1 LQCFREGYAVTE
13 TRGLRALRLD
23 FFFKGCKLVSMN
35 TKLRLF
41 AYSIPWNLALLTVGS
56 FLVAVSIKAV
66 AVPHGLVSGG
76 VSGIGLLLYYFTHTL
91 TPGLWLLILNIP
103 IALCGWI
110 MVSRRFVLYTA
121 YGMLAITFWMEL
133 ISFTLPVH
141 DRLLAAIA
149 TGALLGAGAGIS
161 MRSLGSSGGLDIIGI
176 ILHQRYGFRIGQV
189 SFLFN
194 AGLFTISFALMESD
208 LVLYSLILV
217 FVTGQ
222 IMDYV
227 LSMFNQ
233 RKLVFIISDH
243 AQAIADAILKE
254 ANRGVT
260 LLEGRGGYTG
270 LPKQVV
276 MTVVNNVQQKK
287 LEEMIFTLDPEAFVI
302 LENTFNVIGKG
313 FSRRKVY

>member
-1 LQCFREGYAVTE
+1 MRPLW
-13 TRGLRALRLD
+13 LD
-23 FFFKGCKLVSMN
+23 FLFKGCKLGSMN
-35 TKLRLF
+35 AKLRLF
-41 AYSIPWNLALLTVGS
+41 TYSIPWNLALLTVGS
-56 FLVAVSIKAV
+56 FLVALSIKAV

-103 IALCGWI
+103 IAICGWI

-121 YGMLAITFWMEL
+121 YGMLAITLWMEL

-141 DRLLAAIA
+141 DQLLAAIA
-149 TGALLGAGAGIS
+149 TGTLLGAGAGIS

-176 ILHQRYGFRIGQV
+176 ILHQRYGFRIGQI

-194 AGLFTISFALMESD
+194 AVLFTISFALMESD

-276 MTVVNNVQQKK
+276 MTVVHNVQQKK
-287 LEEMIFTLDPEAFVI
+287 LEEMIFTLDPDAFVI
-302 LENTFNVIGKG
+302 FENTFNVIGKG

>member
-1 LQCFREGYAVTE
+1 MNSKFRLYAFSV
-13 TRGLRALRLD
+13 
-23 FFFKGCKLVSMN
+23 
-35 TKLRLF
+35 
-41 AYSIPWNLALLTVGS
+41 PWNIFLLTVGS
-56 FLVAVSIKAV
+56 FFVAMAIKSV

-76 VSGIGLLLYYFTHTL
+76 VSGIALLIYYFTSAL
-91 TPGLWLLILNIP
+91 TPGLWLFLLNIP
-103 IALCGWI
+103 IAVLGWV

-121 YGMLAITFWMEL
+121 YGMASITLWMEL
-133 ISFTLPVH
+133 IAFTLPI
-141 DRLLAAIA
+141 DDILLASIFG
-149 TGALLGAGAGIS
+149 GALLGAGAGIS

-176 ILHQRYGFRIGQV
+176 ILHQRFGFRIGQI

-194 AGLFTISFALMESD
+194 AALFAVSFALLETD
-208 LVLYSLILV
+208 LVLYSLIMV
-217 FVTGQ
+217 FVTAQ

-233 RKLVFIISDH
+233 RKLVFVISDH
-243 AQAIADAILKE
+243 AQTIADAIMKE
-254 ANRGVT
+254 AHRGVT

-270 LPKQVV
+270 QPKQVV

-302 LENTFNVIGKG
+302 FENTFNVIGKG

>member
-1 LQCFREGYAVTE
+1 MQTRPPSPSRGIAV
-13 TRGLRALRLD
+13 RRMDISSKR
-23 FFFKGCKLVSMN
+23 CKLSAMN
-35 TKLRLF
+35 ANLRLF

-56 FLVAVSIKAV
+56 FLFAMGVKAL
-66 AVPHGLVSGG
+66 AVPHGFLTGG
-76 VSGIGLLLYYFTHTL
+76 VSGIALLTYYFTKTL
-91 TPGLWLLILNIP
+91 TPGVWLLILNIP
-103 IALCGWI
+103 IAILGWV

-121 YGMLAITFWMEL
+121 YGMLAITVWMEL
-133 ISFTLPVH
+133 INFTIPVH
-141 DRLLAAIA
+141 DQLLAAIA
-149 TGALLGAGAGIS
+149 GGTLAGAGAGIS
-161 MRSLGSSGGLDIIGI
+161 LRSLGSSGGLDIIGI
-176 ILHQRYGFRIGQV
+176 ILHQRFGFRVGQI

-194 AGLFTISFALMESD
+194 ATLFTTSFALMDTD

-217 FVTGQ
+217 FVTAQ
-222 IMDYV
+222 FMDYV

-233 RKLVFIISDH
+233 RKLVFVISEH
-243 AQAIADAILKE
+243 AQAIADAIMKE
-254 ANRGVT
+254 AHRGVT

-302 LENTFNVIGKG
+302 FENTFNVIGKG

>member
-1 LQCFREGYAVTE
+1 MQTPQGQRPGNGSARRMDISTK
-13 TRGLRALRLD
+13 R
-23 FFFKGCKLVSMN
+23 CKQTPMN
-35 TKLRLF
+35 AKTRLF
-41 AYSIPWNLALLTVGS
+41 AYSIPWNLTLLTMGS
-56 FLVAVSIKAV
+56 FLFAMGVKSV
-66 AVPHGLVSGG
+66 AVPHGFLTGG
-76 VSGIGLLLYYFTHTL
+76 VSGIALLLYYFTHAL
-91 TPGLWLLILNIP
+91 TPGLWLLLLNLP
-103 IALCGWI
+103 IAVVGWI

-121 YGMLAITFWMEL
+121 YGMLAITFWMEA

-141 DRLLAAIA
+141 DQLLAAITA
-149 TGALLGAGAGIS
+149 GALAGAGAGIS
-161 MRSLGSSGGLDIIGI
+161 LRSLGSSGGLDIIGI
-176 ILHQRYGFRIGQV
+176 ILHQRFGFRIGQI

-194 AGLFTISFALMESD
+194 ATLFTASFALMETD
-208 LVLYSLILV
+208 IVLYSLIVV

-233 RKLVFIISDH
+233 RKLVFVISEH
-243 AQAIADAILKE
+243 AQAIADAIMKE

-302 LENTFNVIGKG
+302 FENTFNVIGKG
-313 FSRRKVY
+313 FSKRKVY

>member
-1 LQCFREGYAVTE
+1 
-13 TRGLRALRLD
+13 
-23 FFFKGCKLVSMN
+23 MN
-35 TKLRLF
+35 SKFRLF
-41 AYSIPWNLALLTVGS
+41 AFSVPWNIFLLTVGS
-56 FLVAVSIKAV
+56 FFVAMAIKSV

-76 VSGIGLLLYYFTHTL
+76 VSGIALLIYYFTSAL
-91 TPGLWLLILNIP
+91 TPGLWLFLLNIP
-103 IALCGWI
+103 IAVLGWV

-121 YGMLAITFWMEL
+121 YGMASITLWMEL
-133 ISFTLPVH
+133 IAFTLPI
-141 DRLLAAIA
+141 DDILLASIFG
-149 TGALLGAGAGIS
+149 GALLGAGAGIS

-176 ILHQRYGFRIGQV
+176 ILHQRFGFRIGQI

-194 AGLFTISFALMESD
+194 AALFAVSFALLETD
-208 LVLYSLILV
+208 LVLYSLIMV
-217 FVTGQ
+217 FVTAQ

-233 RKLVFIISDH
+233 RKLVFVISDH
-243 AQAIADAILKE
+243 AQTIADAIMKE
-254 ANRGVT
+254 AHRGVT

-270 LPKQVV
+270 QPKQVV

-302 LENTFNVIGKG
+302 FENTFNVIGKG

>member
-1 LQCFREGYAVTE
+1 MNAKYRLYA
-13 TRGLRALRLD
+13 
-23 FFFKGCKLVSMN
+23 F
-35 TKLRLF
+35 
-41 AYSIPWNLALLTVGS
+41 SIPWNIFLLTVGS
-56 FLVAVSIKAV
+56 FFIAMAITSV

-76 VSGIGLLLYYFTHTL
+76 VSGIALLVYYFSGSL
-91 TPGLWLLILNIP
+91 TPGQWLFLFNIP
-103 IALCGWI
+103 IAVLGWI

-121 YGMLAITFWMEL
+121 YGMAAITFWMEA
-133 ISFTLPVH
+133 ITFTLPI
-141 DRLLAAIA
+141 DDILLSAIFG
-149 TGALLGAGAGIS
+149 GALLGAGGGIC

-176 ILHQRYGFRIGQV
+176 ILHQRFGFRIGQV
-189 SFLFN
+189 SFIFNLALFSV
-194 AGLFTISFALMESD
+194 SFSLLETD
-208 LVLYSLILV
+208 VVLYSLIMV

-233 RKLVFIISDH
+233 RKLVFIVSDH
-243 AQAIADAILKE
+243 AQAISDAIIRE

-270 LPKQVV
+270 QPKQVV

-287 LEEMIFTLDPEAFVI
+287 LEELIFTLDPEAFVI
-302 LENTFNVIGKG
+302 FENTFNVIGKG

>member
-1 LQCFREGYAVTE
+1 MRSACK
-13 TRGLRALRLD
+13 RLD
-23 FFFKGCKLVSMN
+23 IFVKRGMLPVMN
-35 TKLRLF
+35 SKLRLYAF
-41 AYSIPWNLALLTVGS
+41 SIPWNIFLLTVGS
-56 FLVAVSIKAV
+56 LLVAMAIKSV

-76 VSGIGLLLYYFTHTL
+76 VSGIALLIYYFTGAL
-91 TPGLWLLILNIP
+91 TPGLWLFLLNIP
-103 IALCGWI
+103 IAALGWV

-121 YGMLAITFWMEL
+121 YGMAAITLWME
-133 ISFTLPVH
+133 IIVFTLPI
-141 DRLLAAIA
+141 DDILLAAIFG
-149 TGALLGAGAGIS
+149 GALLGAGSGIC

-176 ILHQRYGFRIGQV
+176 ILHQRFGFRIGQV

-194 AGLFTISFALMESD
+194 TALFTLSFALLETD
-208 LVLYSLILV
+208 LVLYSLIMV

-233 RKLVFIISDH
+233 RKLVFIVSDH
-243 AQAIADAILKE
+243 AQVISDAIIKE

-270 LPKQVV
+270 QPKHVV

-287 LEEMIFTLDPEAFVI
+287 LEELIFTLDPEAFVI
-302 LENTFNVIGKG
+302 FENTFNVIGKG

>member
-1 LQCFREGYAVTE
+1 MRSACK
-13 TRGLRALRLD
+13 RLD
-23 FFFKGCKLVSMN
+23 IFVKRGMLPVMN
-35 TKLRLF
+35 SKLRLYAF
-41 AYSIPWNLALLTVGS
+41 SIPWNIFLLTVGS
-56 FLVAVSIKAV
+56 LLVAMAIKSV

-76 VSGIGLLLYYFTHTL
+76 VSGIALLIYYFTGAL
-91 TPGLWLLILNIP
+91 TPGLWLFLLNIP
-103 IALCGWI
+103 IAALGWV

-121 YGMLAITFWMEL
+121 YGMAAITLWMEV
-133 ISFTLPVH
+133 IAFTLPI
-141 DRLLAAIA
+141 DDILLAAIFG
-149 TGALLGAGAGIS
+149 GALLGAGAGIC

-176 ILHQRYGFRIGQV
+176 ILHQRFGFRIGQV

-194 AGLFTISFALMESD
+194 TALFTLSFALLETD
-208 LVLYSLILV
+208 LVLYSLIMV

-233 RKLVFIISDH
+233 RKLVFIVSDH
-243 AQAIADAILKE
+243 AQVISDAIIKE

-270 LPKQVV
+270 QPKHVV

-287 LEEMIFTLDPEAFVI
+287 LEELIFTLDPEAFVI
-302 LENTFNVIGKG
+302 FENTFNVIGKG

>member
-1 LQCFREGYAVTE
+1 MNSKFRLYAFSV
-13 TRGLRALRLD
+13 
-23 FFFKGCKLVSMN
+23 
-35 TKLRLF
+35 
-41 AYSIPWNLALLTVGS
+41 PWNIFLLTVGS
-56 FLVAVSIKAV
+56 FFVAMAINSV

-76 VSGIGLLLYYFTHTL
+76 VSGIALLIYYFTSAL
-91 TPGLWLLILNIP
+91 TPGLWLFLLNIP
-103 IALCGWI
+103 IAALGWV

-121 YGMLAITFWMEL
+121 YGMASITLWMEL
-133 ISFTLPVH
+133 IAFTLPI
-141 DRLLAAIA
+141 DDILLASIFG
-149 TGALLGAGAGIS
+149 GALLGAGAGIS

-176 ILHQRYGFRIGQV
+176 ILHQRFGFRIGQI

-194 AGLFTISFALMESD
+194 AALFAVSFALLETD
-208 LVLYSLILV
+208 LVLYSLIMV
-217 FVTGQ
+217 FVTSQ

-233 RKLVFIISDH
+233 RKLVFVISDH
-243 AQAIADAILKE
+243 AQTIADAIMKE
-254 ANRGVT
+254 AHRGVT

-270 LPKQVV
+270 QPKQVV

-302 LENTFNVIGKG
+302 FENTFNVIGKG

>member
-1 LQCFREGYAVTE
+1 MLPAMNSKFRLYAFSV
-13 TRGLRALRLD
+13 
-23 FFFKGCKLVSMN
+23 
-35 TKLRLF
+35 
-41 AYSIPWNLALLTVGS
+41 PWNIFLLTVGS
-56 FLVAVSIKAV
+56 FFVAMAIKSV

-76 VSGIGLLLYYFTHTL
+76 VSGIALLIYYFTSAL
-91 TPGLWLLILNIP
+91 TPGLWLFLLNIP
-103 IALCGWI
+103 IAVLGWV

-121 YGMLAITFWMEL
+121 YGMASITLWMEL
-133 ISFTLPVH
+133 IAFTLPI
-141 DRLLAAIA
+141 DDILLASIFG
-149 TGALLGAGAGIS
+149 GALLGAGAGIS

-176 ILHQRYGFRIGQV
+176 ILHQRFGFRIGQI

-194 AGLFTISFALMESD
+194 AGLFAVSFALLETD
-208 LVLYSLILV
+208 LVLYSLIMV
-217 FVTGQ
+217 FVTAQ

-233 RKLVFIISDH
+233 RKLVFVISDH
-243 AQAIADAILKE
+243 AQTIADAIMKE
-254 ANRGVT
+254 AHRGVT

-270 LPKQVV
+270 QPKQVV

-302 LENTFNVIGKG
+302 FENTFNVIGKG

>member
-1 LQCFREGYAVTE
+1 MLPV
-13 TRGLRALRLD
+13 
-23 FFFKGCKLVSMN
+23 MN
-35 TKLRLF
+35 SKLRLYAF
-41 AYSIPWNLALLTVGS
+41 SVPWNIFLLTVGS
-56 FLVAVSIKAV
+56 FFIAMGIKSV

-76 VSGIGLLLYYFTHTL
+76 VSGIALLIYYFTSVL
-91 TPGLWLLILNIP
+91 TPGLWLFLLNIP
-103 IALCGWI
+103 IAVLGWV

-121 YGMLAITFWMEL
+121 YGMAAITLWMEVVAF
-133 ISFTLPVH
+133 ILPI
-141 DRLLAAIA
+141 DDNLLAAIFG
-149 TGALLGAGAGIS
+149 GALLGAGGGIC

-176 ILHQRYGFRIGQV
+176 ILHQRFGFRIGQI

-194 AGLFTISFALMESD
+194 MALFTVSFALLETD
-208 LVLYSLILV
+208 QVLYSLIMV

-233 RKLVFIISDH
+233 RKLVFIVSDH
-243 AQAIADAILKE
+243 AQAISDVIIKE

-270 LPKQVV
+270 QPKQVV

-287 LEEMIFTLDPEAFVI
+287 LEELIFTLDPEAFVI
-302 LENTFNVIGKG
+302 FENTFNVIGKG

>member
-1 LQCFREGYAVTE
+1 MLPAMNSKFRLYAFSV
-13 TRGLRALRLD
+13 
-23 FFFKGCKLVSMN
+23 
-35 TKLRLF
+35 
-41 AYSIPWNLALLTVGS
+41 PWNIFLLTVGS
-56 FLVAVSIKAV
+56 FLVAMAIKSV

-76 VSGIGLLLYYFTHTL
+76 VSGIALLIYYFTTVL
-91 TPGLWLLILNIP
+91 TPGLWLFLLNIP
-103 IALCGWI
+103 IAVLGWV

-121 YGMLAITFWMEL
+121 YGMAAITLWMEL
-133 ISFTLPVH
+133 IAFTLPI
-141 DRLLAAIA
+141 DDILLAAIFG
-149 TGALLGAGAGIS
+149 GALLGAGAGIS

-176 ILHQRYGFRIGQV
+176 ILHQRFGFRIGQI

-194 AGLFTISFALMESD
+194 AALFVVSFALLETD
-208 LVLYSLILV
+208 LVLYSLIMV
-217 FVTGQ
+217 FVTAQ

-233 RKLVFIISDH
+233 RKLVFVISDH
-243 AQAIADAILKE
+243 AQTIADAIMKE

-270 LPKQVV
+270 QPKQVV

-302 LENTFNVIGKG
+302 FENTFNVIGKG

>member
-1 LQCFREGYAVTE
+1 MNAKYRLYA
-13 TRGLRALRLD
+13 
-23 FFFKGCKLVSMN
+23 F
-35 TKLRLF
+35 
-41 AYSIPWNLALLTVGS
+41 SIPWNIFLLTVGS
-56 FLVAVSIKAV
+56 FFIAMAIKSV

-76 VSGIGLLLYYFTHTL
+76 VSGIALLVYYFTGAL
-91 TPGLWLLILNIP
+91 TPGQWLFLFNIP
-103 IALCGWI
+103 IAVLGWI

-121 YGMLAITFWMEL
+121 YGMAVITLWMEI
-133 ISFTLPVH
+133 ISFTLPI
-141 DRLLAAIA
+141 DDTLLSAIFG
-149 TGALLGAGAGIS
+149 GALLGAGSGIC

-176 ILHQRYGFRIGQV
+176 ILHQRFGFRIGQISFIFNTMLFAV
-189 SFLFN
+189 SFSL
-194 AGLFTISFALMESD
+194 LETD
-208 LVLYSLILV
+208 VVLYSLIMV

-233 RKLVFIISDH
+233 RKLVFIVSDH
-243 AQAIADAILKE
+243 AQAISDAVIRE

-270 LPKQVV
+270 QPKQVV

-287 LEEMIFTLDPEAFVI
+287 LEELIFTLDPEAFVI
-302 LENTFNVIGKG
+302 FENTFNVIGKG

>member
-1 LQCFREGYAVTE
+1 
-13 TRGLRALRLD
+13 
-23 FFFKGCKLVSMN
+23 MN
-35 TKLRLF
+35 SKLRLYAF
-41 AYSIPWNLALLTVGS
+41 SVPWNIFLLTVGS
-56 FLVAVSIKAV
+56 FLVAMAIKSV

-76 VSGIGLLLYYFTHTL
+76 VSGIALLVYYFIGSL
-91 TPGLWLLILNIP
+91 TPGQWLFLFNIP
-103 IALCGWI
+103 IAVLGWI

-121 YGMLAITFWMEL
+121 YGMVAITLWMEL
-133 ISFTLPVH
+133 ISFTLPIH
-141 DRLLAAIA
+141 DILLSAIFG
-149 TGALLGAGAGIS
+149 GALLGAGSGIC

-176 ILHQRYGFRIGQV
+176 ILHQRFGFRIGQV

-194 AGLFTISFALMESD
+194 AALFTLSIALLQTD
-208 LVLYSLILV
+208 VVLYSLIMV

-233 RKLVFIISDH
+233 RKLVFIVSDH
-243 AQAIADAILKE
+243 AQAISDAVIKE

-270 LPKQVV
+270 QPKQVV

-287 LEEMIFTLDPEAFVI
+287 LEELIFTLDPEAFVI
-302 LENTFNVIGKG
+302 FENTFNVIGKG

>member
-1 LQCFREGYAVTE
+1 MNSKFRLYAFSV
-13 TRGLRALRLD
+13 
-23 FFFKGCKLVSMN
+23 
-35 TKLRLF
+35 
-41 AYSIPWNLALLTVGS
+41 PWNIFLLTVGS
-56 FLVAVSIKAV
+56 FFVAMAIKSV

-76 VSGIGLLLYYFTHTL
+76 VSGIALLIYYFTSAL
-91 TPGLWLLILNIP
+91 TPGLWLFLLNIP
-103 IALCGWI
+103 IAVLGWV

-121 YGMLAITFWMEL
+121 YGMASITLWMEL
-133 ISFTLPVH
+133 IAFTLPI
-141 DRLLAAIA
+141 DDILLASIFG
-149 TGALLGAGAGIS
+149 GALLGAGAGIS

-176 ILHQRYGFRIGQV
+176 ILHQRFGFRIGQI

-194 AGLFTISFALMESD
+194 AALFAVSFALLETD
-208 LVLYSLILV
+208 LVLYSLIMV
-217 FVTGQ
+217 FVTAQ

-233 RKLVFIISDH
+233 RKLVFVISDH
-243 AQAIADAILKE
+243 AQTIADAIMKE

-270 LPKQVV
+270 QPKQVV

-302 LENTFNVIGKG
+302 FENTFNVIGKG
-313 FSRRKVY
+313 FSRRKGY